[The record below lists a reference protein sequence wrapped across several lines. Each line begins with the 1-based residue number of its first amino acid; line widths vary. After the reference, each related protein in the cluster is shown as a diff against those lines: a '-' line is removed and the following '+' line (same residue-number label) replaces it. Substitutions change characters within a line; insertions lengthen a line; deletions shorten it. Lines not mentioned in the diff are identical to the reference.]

1 MRYCVLY
8 LPTENVNLVK
18 DMGMIPY
25 ELYKLFDYDA
35 YVISYK
41 NGDYPYLQEE
51 VKGLKMDYVE
61 RKYNNLSLDGVR
73 YLRKNAK
80 NIDVLQLFSVTLSS
94 VFHSFTYKLLNPQG
108 KIYLKLDCTQQ
119 LVKKILE
126 LKGIKLFLFNK
137 FLDKV
142 DLISAEQEELY
153 FRLKEILVLHS
164 KKLINIANGVDYDYL
179 KNNKITYCYE
189 EKENVILNVARIGTE
204 QKNTEMLLEAFKNIK
219 DVDKTGWKLVLVGPI
234 EKSFEPYIKNFYKD
248 NPHLKDIVTFRGN
261 ISDRKKLYEE
271 YKKAKIFCLSSRPR
285 FESFGIVYIEAA
297 ALGDVI
303 VSTDVG
309 IAKELVSDGNGAI
322 VQSEDTEALTI
333 KLEEFI
339 YMNNLKEY
347 SNQTY
352 ELCRNKFDWEKLAA
366 KLNESIKTLYS

>member
-1 MRYCVLY
+1 MKYCVLY

-25 ELYKLFDYDA
+25 KLYKLYNYDA

-61 RKYNNLSLDGVR
+61 KKYNNQSLDGMR
-73 YLRKNAK
+73 YLRKNAR
-80 NIDVLQLFSVTLSS
+80 NIDILQLFSVTLSS
-94 VFHSFTYKLLNPQG
+94 VFHTFTYKFFNPQG
-108 KIYLKLDCTQQ
+108 KVYLKLDCTHQ

-142 DLISAEQEELY
+142 DLISAEQEEIY
-153 FRLKEILVLHS
+153 HELKKIGLFHS

-179 KNNKITYCYE
+179 KNNKITYCFE
-189 EKENVILNVARIGTE
+189 EKENIILNVARIGTE

-219 DVDKTGWKLVLVGPI
+219 DIAKSGWKLVLVGPI
-234 EKSFEPYIKNFYKD
+234 EEKFQAYIQNFYKD
-248 NPHLKDIVTFRGN
+248 NSHLKDIVIFKGN

-297 ALGDVI
+297 ALGDII

-309 IAKELVSDGNGAI
+309 IAKELVSGENGAI
-322 VQSEDTEALTI
+322 VQVEDTKALTI

-339 YMNNLKEY
+339 NNNNLKEY
-347 SNQTY
+347 SKQTY
-352 ELCRNKFDWEKLAA
+352 ELCRNKFDWEKLVVR
-366 KLNESIKTLYS
+366 LNESIKTLYS